1 MEAVSIRWEDV
12 SLEALLGGGGG
23 AVRCRQR
30 HQAVAAPQVGLQG
43 LLIGRL
49 QALKEKLRLPAKVA
63 VEAPVAPGASE

>member
-1 MEAVSIRWEDV
+1 MRWEEV

-23 AVRCRQR
+23 AVGGRQR
-30 HQAVAAPQVGLQG
+30 HQAVAAPQVGLQS

-49 QALKEKLRLPAKVA
+49 QALEEKLCLPAEVA